1 MVNIREIISKIW
13 VKSMRESNLNYY
25 DFLIVYFPFKATDG
39 LCFLYEVFN
48 FVIYINLGHIL

>member
-13 VKSMRESNLNYY
+13 GKSMRESNLNYY
-25 DFLIVYFPFKATDG
+25 YFLTVFPFKATDG

-48 FVIYINLGHIL
+48 FVIYIHLGHIL